1 MITVALDAMG
11 GDNAPAEI
19 VAGAVDAVKEHNDIR
34 VLLTGREDA
43 INEELKKDT
52 YPEGSITV
60 IPASEVIET
69 AESPVNAIRQKK
81 DSSMVVGMNLVKNGE
96 ADAFVSAGN
105 SGALLAGGQLIVG
118 RIKGVERAPFGAL
131 LPTKNGSSLLLDAGA
146 SVDPRPSMLVQF
158 AQMGYI
164 YMRDVCGVENP
175 TVGIVNIGE
184 EEEKGN
190 ALVKETFPLLKECPD
205 INFTGSVEARAIP
218 EGGTDVIVTDAF
230 TGNVVLKMYEGTI
243 STLFH
248 MLTDALYS
256 SFRSKVGAV
265 LILPALRGMIK
276 SLNLDSQGGA
286 PMLGLK
292 GLVVKAHGN
301 SKRAEIHNAIVQ
313 CQTFKD
319 RRINEKISEALR
331 LSGED
336 RSDKET

>member
-1 MITVALDAMG
+1 MITVAVDAMG
-11 GDNAPAEI
+11 GDNAPEEI
-19 VAGAVDAVKEHNDIR
+19 VAGAIDAVNDQSDIQI
-34 VLLTGREDA
+34 LLTGREDA
-43 INEELKKDT
+43 IEEELKKGS
-52 YPEGSITV
+52 YPDGSIRV

-69 AESPVNAIRQKK
+69 SEPPVNAIRQKK
-81 DSSMVVGMNLVKNGE
+81 DSSMVVGMQLVKNGE

-118 RIKGVERAPFGAL
+118 RIRGVERAPFGAL
-131 LPTKNGSSLLLDAGA
+131 IPTQSGNSLLLDAGA

-205 INFTGSVEARAIP
+205 INFIGSVEARAIP
-218 EGGTDVIVTDAF
+218 AGGTDVIVTDAF
-230 TGNVVLKMYEGTI
+230 TGNVILKMYEGTM

-248 MLTDALYS
+248 MFEDTLYS
-256 SFRSKVGAV
+256 SLRSKMGAL
-265 LILPALRGMIK
+265 LILPALKNMIK

-301 SKRAEIHNAIVQ
+301 SKRAEIHNAIIQ
-313 CQTFKD
+313 CRTFKD
-319 RRINEKISEALR
+319 RQINEKISEALN
-331 LSGED
+331 L
-336 RSDKET
+336 SDKSNKEEQS

>member
-11 GDNAPAEI
+11 GDYAPVEI
-19 VAGAVDAVKEHNDIR
+19 VAGAIEAVNDQKDIKI
-34 VLLTGREDA
+34 LLVGREDA
-43 INEELKKDT
+43 ISEELKKGS
-52 YPEGSITV
+52 YPEGSISV

-69 AESPVNAIRQKK
+69 SEPPVNAIREKK
-81 DSSMVVGMNLVKNGE
+81 DSSMVVGMNLVKKGE
-96 ADAFVSAGN
+96 ADALVSAGN

-118 RIKGVERAPFGAL
+118 RIRGVERAPFGAL
-131 LPTKNGSSLLLDAGA
+131 IPTRSGSSLLLDAGA

-164 YMRDVCGVENP
+164 YMRDVCGVKNP
-175 TVGIVNIGE
+175 SVGIVNIGE

-218 EGGTDVIVTDAF
+218 EGGCDVIVTDAF
-230 TGNVVLKMYEGTI
+230 TGNVILKMYEGTM
-243 STLFH
+243 STLFS
-248 MLTDALYS
+248 MLTEALYS
-256 SFRSKVGAV
+256 TLRSKIGAV
-265 LILPALRGMIK
+265 LILPALRKMIH
-276 SLNLDSQGGA
+276 SLNLDKQGGA

-301 SKRAEIHNAIVQ
+301 SKRAEIHNAIIQ

-319 RRINEKISEALR
+319 RKINEKISEALG
-331 LSGED
+331 LSAGEGL
-336 RSDKET
+336 T